1 MKKMLKK
8 TRKIVKKYDILCKVK
23 RKKKN
28 LS

>member
-8 TRKIVKKYDILCKVK
+8 TRKIVKKYDSLCKVK